1 MVDCFTHCQELEWG
15 FYSIFF
21 AKCIFYM
28 FELREKFEKN
38 HFLAIL
44 TPQNCNLVG
53 PRRPSGQFSEI
64 RVPTQ
69 WNPNFGIVVHCILPL
84 HCYAVSVVLSRQ
96 NRKSGIPDFR
106 FFFLKNRKSG
116 IPDFRFFFLWNHHPC
131 IRKLGYS
138 LLYFLITL
146 ISVKVNFCTNVRML

>member
-1 MVDCFTHCQELEWG
+1 
-15 FYSIFF
+15 
-21 AKCIFYM
+21 M

-84 HCYAVSVVLSRQ
+84 HCYAVSVVLSKQ
-96 NRKSGIPDFR
+96 NHKSGIPDLW
-106 FFFLKNRKSG
+106 FFPFG
-116 IPDFRFFFLWNHHPC
+116 
-131 IRKLGYS
+131 
-138 LLYFLITL
+138 
-146 ISVKVNFCTNVRML
+146 SVAQSAAVHCDKGRQYQEK

>member
-1 MVDCFTHCQELEWG
+1 MINTNSQWAITKIIWLAVATSYKGVVDCFTHCQELEWG

-106 FFFLKNRKSG
+106 FFPFA
-116 IPDFRFFFLWNHHPC
+116 
-131 IRKLGYS
+131 
-138 LLYFLITL
+138 
-146 ISVKVNFCTNVRML
+146 SVAQSAAVHCDKGRQY

>member
-1 MVDCFTHCQELEWG
+1 
-15 FYSIFF
+15 
-21 AKCIFYM
+21 M

-84 HCYAVSVVLSRQ
+84 HCYAVSVVLSKQ
-96 NRKSGIPDFR
+96 NHKSGIPDFR
-106 FFFLKNRKSG
+106 FFPFASVAQSAGPLLIRTR
-116 IPDFRFFFLWNHHPC
+116 IPE
-131 IRKLGYS
+131 KLTCETR
-138 LLYFLITL
+138 IPE
-146 ISVKVNFCTNVRML
+146 IWR